1 MSVSRYSL
9 VAIILHWVV
18 ALLILAN
25 LWLGWRYGAATGMAK
40 FDLMQWHKS
49 IGITVL
55 TLSLA
60 RLGWRLLNPPPAYP
74 AYMDGWQKIASTAA
88 HWGFYAVMI
97 GLPLTGWAIV
107 SASPTNIP
115 TLLYKSLPWP
125 HIGFIHDLPMATR
138 LKVDALAVDAHHLLV
153 WGIWILLALHLAAI
167 VKHSIIDRDHM
178 ILRMVPGFRRS

>member
-1 MSVSRYSL
+1 MPVSRYSL
-9 VAIILHWVV
+9 VAILLHWLV
-18 ALLILAN
+18 AILILVN
-25 LWLGWRYGAATGMAK
+25 LWLGWRYGEATGMAK

-49 IGITVL
+49 IGFTVL
-55 TLSLA
+55 ALSLV
-60 RLGWRLLNPPPAYP
+60 RLGWRLINPPPAYP
-74 AYMDGWQKIASTAA
+74 AYIAGWQKRASTAA
-88 HWGFYAVMI
+88 HWSLYGLMV

-153 WGIWILLALHLAAI
+153 WGLWILLALHLAAI
-167 VKHSIIDRDHM
+167 AKHWIIDGDPVL
-178 ILRMVPGFRRS
+178 LRMVPGFRKG